1 MEFEKVTISK
11 TQSVKTFVNT
21 LPADCKYSLLSRDNS
36 MQKIQMHF
44 SHKQKT
50 FSQFFSAF
58 FKSTL
63 KFEYF
68 QTKIAR
74 MVYVFP
80 KLRTAKNVV
89 T

>member
-1 MEFEKVTISK
+1 
-11 TQSVKTFVNT
+11 
-21 LPADCKYSLLSRDNS
+21 

-68 QTKIAR
+68 QTKIAL